1 MRQPLPVDQRGYVGA
16 EKNRELS
23 PEQVIWARGE
33 YFGGRV
39 TPRQL
44 ALMWN
49 MGIESVRRMLRGDTY
64 ANVGQALP
72 RAEVANR
79 AMEAVDEKAEEALRI
94 LEERGVVDFGGLPK
108 APTTGQG
115 EEATSG
121 EDAIDL
127 FLAQGGGEKKGE

>member
-33 YFGGRV
+33 YFDGRV

-44 ALMWN
+44 AMMWN

-79 AMEAVDEKAEEALRI
+79 AVEAVDEKAEEALRI
-94 LEERGVVDFGGLPK
+94 LEERGMVDLGGLPK
-108 APTTGQG
+108 VPTVSGVG
-115 EEATSG
+115 EVASG

-127 FLAQGGGEKKGE
+127 FLQEGEKKGA